1 MIIHQAMVEGM
12 HTLYPLQALIYLVKS
27 LGLNSLKDKSS
38 HRV

>member
-12 HTLYPLQALIYLVKS
+12 HTLHPLQALIYLVKS

>member
-12 HTLYPLQALIYLVKS
+12 HTLHPVQALIYLVKS
-27 LGLNSLKDKSS
+27 LKDKSS